1 MWSWCDNYPISP
13 WPCSR
18 VSSFY
23 MWTNQHECFLVNYE
37 LVHITPKISIVN
49 WHSQQWCLV
58 LLFQQFRVFSFPF
71 SNFQSPDELFRC
83 IQLTVFMIW
92 EERAGARQKGKRGFR
107 VYRAPHCRS
116 CKQGRKV
123 REGFR
128 VYRALHCRF
137 CKQGRKVREE
147 FRVYRAPHCWFC
159 SENRFIWVS
168 PSLKSMHQMLS
179 YLHYFTNKRQ
189 PVFLVSSY
197 CLFTETIMQETFTC
211 LLRQHIYIVH
221 YCLFKQI

>member
-83 IQLTVFMIW
+83 ILLTVFMIW
-92 EERAGARQKGKRGFR
+92 EERAGTRQKGKRGFR

-116 CKQGRKV
+116 CKHGRKV

-128 VYRALHCRF
+128 VYRAL
-137 CKQGRKVREE
+137 
-147 FRVYRAPHCWFC
+147 HCWFC

>member
-1 MWSWCDNYPISP
+1 
-13 WPCSR
+13 
-18 VSSFY
+18 

-83 IQLTVFMIW
+83 ILLTVFMIW

-107 VYRAPHCRS
+107 VYRAPHCR
-116 CKQGRKV
+116 
-123 REGFR
+123 
-128 VYRALHCRF
+128 F
-137 CKQGRKVREE
+137 CKHGRKVREE